1 MLRIF
6 QPAAHR
12 PLLPETEQN
21 ERIAPLRWQILEA
34 TFLGYTF
41 YYFTRNN
48 LPIVSLEAGTDLGY
62 SATQMGLLIGSTG
75 LSYGIGKFILGALS
89 DRSNPR
95 AFMPAGLLLSAACN
109 FLFGAA
115 SNYWIH
121 LALWIMNGFFQGA
134 GWPPCGRSLG
144 HWYSKSE
151 RGTVF
156 GFWNIAHNIGGGLI
170 GPLAAAAASWA
181 GWRSAFYIPG
191 VLAVLTA
198 EYLMVRLRDNHKS
211 VVLMSIE
218 SLPLLSNGKY
228 LILLIASVL
237 LGNAAAGGAF
247 LLLIQSDV
255 MRSESLAAAVT
266 MLNLVLIPACFW
278 LIGLLPGNRAYRP
291 AGEAPAVPE
300 HQASLEQ
307 ELSLWEILW
316 DNVLTNRIIWLF
328 ALANLFV
335 YVVRYS
341 LIDWGPTY
349 LKQAKQA
356 SMQTGGFST
365 LAFEGS
371 AIVSTLLIGWI
382 SDLAGG
388 RRGMVS
394 FFCMIPVFFAFIGMI
409 LMPPGYLW
417 AHILLFGVVG
427 FFIYPPVMLLGVA
440 GLDFTSK
447 KAVGAAAGFIGL
459 LGYSG
464 KFIEG
469 IMLGFLSKNYGWSGA
484 LAFIAAA
491 CIVAILTLALTWNL
505 KPKE

>member
-1 MLRIF
+1 MLNPFR
-6 QPAAHR
+6 PAEHQ
-12 PLLPETEQN
+12 PLLPVEEQN
-21 ERIAPLRWQILEA
+21 RRIAPLRWQILEA

-48 LPIVSLEAGTDLGY
+48 LPIVSLEAASDLTY
-62 SATQMGLLIGSTG
+62 SSAQMGLLMGATG
-75 LSYGIGKFILGALS
+75 LAYGIGKFILGALS

-95 AFMPAGLLLSAACN
+95 AFMPAGLLLSAALN

-115 SNYWIH
+115 SNFWIH
-121 LALWIMNGFFQGA
+121 LGLWTLNGFVQGA

-170 GPLAAAAASWA
+170 GPLAAAAASA
-181 GWRSAFYIPG
+181 FGWRSAFYIPG
-191 VLAVLTA
+191 ILAVLA
-198 EYLMVRLRDNHKS
+198 AVYLMIRLRDTPQS
-211 VVLMSIE
+211 VGLRSIE
-218 SLPLLSNGKY
+218 AFPPMSNAKY
-228 LILLIASVL
+228 LIALIASVL
-237 LGNAAAGGAF
+237 TGNAIAGAVMYT
-247 LLLIQSDV
+247 LLPYEQLP
-255 MRSESLAAAVT
+255 AAVT

-278 LIGLLPGNRAYRP
+278 VIGMLPGNRASPPSRLSAAIP
-291 AGEAPAVPE
+291 AHDV
-300 HQASLEQ
+300 SLEK

-316 DNVLTNRIIWLF
+316 NNVLTNKIIWLF
-328 ALANLFV
+328 AIANLFV

-349 LKQAKQA
+349 LKQAKGA

-365 LAFEGS
+365 LAFEAS

-382 SDLAGG
+382 SDKSGG

-394 FFCMIPVFFAFIGMI
+394 LICMIPVFLAFLGMI
-409 LMPPGYLW
+409 VMPPGFLW
-417 AHILLFGVVG
+417 AHIVLFGVVG
-427 FFIYPPVMLLGVA
+427 FFIYPPVMVLGVA

-459 LGYSG
+459 LGYTG
-464 KFIEG
+464 KFVEG
-469 IMLGFLSKNYGWSGA
+469 IALGVLSKELGWPGA
-484 LAFIAAA
+484 LSFIAAS
-491 CIVAILTLALTWNL
+491 CIVAILMLAFTWKL
-505 KPKE
+505 KPAE